1 MSEPHVISALKDKRA
16 ELAGELQVIEQR
28 IVQVRSDLA
37 TLDRTLCIFDP
48 DAKPHL
54 IRAVVRRSR
63 PAGFRPGGWTRTV
76 IDVLRRADRALSVR
90 EIATLVAGEKSLAV
104 ETPEQIGRLTNKVR
118 NTLARQ
124 REGLLTKSW
133 DGHTAM
139 WRVAD

>member
-16 ELAGELQVIEQR
+16 ELAGELRSIEQR
-28 IVQVRSDLA
+28 IVQVRADLA

-54 IRAVVRRSR
+54 IRAIVRRGR

-76 IDVLRRADRALSVR
+76 IDALRRADKPLSVR
-90 EIATLVAGEKSLAV
+90 EIATLVAA
-104 ETPEQIGRLTNKVR
+104 ETSTDIDTPGTMNRISNKVR

-124 REGLLTKSW
+124 REGLLAREWQGAVVFWS
-133 DGHTAM
+133 
-139 WRVAD
+139 VAE